1 MQKKEMDKEIA
12 ETVEDEKT
20 WEVTWGTFGRELKKE
35 GSIAAPMVAVSVLQ
49 YLLQFVS
56 MIMVGHLDQ
65 LSLSSVAIAISLTNV
80 TGFSLLSGMAGGLET
95 LCGQAFGAG
104 QYHKLGTYTC
114 TAMLSL
120 LLVCPPICVLWIFF
134 DKLLPLVGQDPLISL
149 EARKYSVWLI
159 PALFGGAILKPLTRY
174 LQSQSSIFP
183 MLLSSF
189 VILLFHI
196 LATWGFVY
204 KVGLGS
210 KGAAISFS
218 MSTWLYVILLLF
230 YALISSAFEKTRIT
244 FSVESLL
251 HIRQF
256 FRLAVPSAV
265 MVCLKWWSCELIILL
280 SGLLPNPKLETSV
293 LSICLTIS
301 TLHFTISY
309 GFGAA
314 ASIRVSNELGAD
326 NPQAARVAVWAAMFL
341 SVTEAVIVST
351 TLFFCRHVL
360 GHVFSSEKPVVDYIA
375 VMAPLI
381 CLSVFMDSLQAVLS
395 GIARGSGWQSI
406 GAYVNLGAFYLVG
419 LPVGVVLGF
428 PLRLRGKGLWIGIVA
443 GSIVQSAL
451 LALITGFTSWSK
463 QATRARERVFV
474 ERLSE
479 DSEAN

>member
-12 ETVEDEKT
+12 ETVEEDEKT
-20 WEVTWGTFGRELKKE
+20 WEVTWGTFGRELRKE
-35 GSIAAPMVAVSVLQ
+35 GFIAAPMVAVSVLQ

-56 MIMVGHLDQ
+56 IIMVGHLDQ

-120 LLVCPPICVLWIFF
+120 LLV
-134 DKLLPLVGQDPLISL
+134 
-149 EARKYSVWLI
+149 
-159 PALFGGAILKPLTRY
+159 
-174 LQSQSSIFP
+174 
-183 MLLSSF
+183 
-189 VILLFHI
+189 
-196 LATWGFVY
+196 
-204 KVGLGS
+204 GLGS
-210 KGAAISFS
+210 KGAAIAFS

-230 YALISSAFEKTRIT
+230 YALVSSAFEKTRIT
-244 FSVESLL
+244 FSMESLL

-280 SGLLPNPKLETSV
+280 SGLLPNQKLETSV
-293 LSICLTIS
+293 LSICLAIS
-301 TLHFTISY
+301 TLHFTVSY

-314 ASIRVSNELGAD
+314 ASIRVSNELGAN

-341 SVTEAVIVST
+341 SVTEAIIVST

-360 GHVFSSEKPVVDYIA
+360 GHAFSSEKPVVDYIA

-443 GSIVQSAL
+443 GSVVQSAL
-451 LALITGFTSWSK
+451 LALITGFTNWSK
-463 QATRARERVFV
+463 QAKRARERVFV

>member
-1 MQKKEMDKEIA
+1 MDKEIA

-20 WEVTWGTFGRELKKE
+20 WEVTWGTFGREMRKE
-35 GSIAAPMVAVSVLQ
+35 GFIAAPMVAVSVLQ

-56 MIMVGHLDQ
+56 IIMVGHLDQ

-120 LLVCPPICVLWIFF
+120 LLV
-134 DKLLPLVGQDPLISL
+134 
-149 EARKYSVWLI
+149 
-159 PALFGGAILKPLTRY
+159 
-174 LQSQSSIFP
+174 
-183 MLLSSF
+183 
-189 VILLFHI
+189 
-196 LATWGFVY
+196 
-204 KVGLGS
+204 GLGS
-210 KGAAISFS
+210 KGAAIAFS

-230 YALISSAFEKTRIT
+230 YALVSSAFEKTRIT
-244 FSVESLL
+244 FSMESLL

-265 MVCLKWWSCELIILL
+265 MVCLA
-280 SGLLPNPKLETSV
+280 
-293 LSICLTIS
+293 IS
-301 TLHFTISY
+301 TLHFTVSY

-314 ASIRVSNELGAD
+314 ASIRVSNELGAN

-341 SVTEAVIVST
+341 SVTEAIIVST

-443 GSIVQSAL
+443 GSVVQSAL
-451 LALITGFTSWSK
+451 LALITGFTNWSK
-463 QATRARERVFV
+463 QNKCP
-474 ERLSE
+474 L
-479 DSEAN
+479 NY

>member
-1 MQKKEMDKEIA
+1 MATMDQATAEMKE
-12 ETVEDEKT
+12 EKT
-20 WEVTWGTFGRELKKE
+20 WAVTWGTFLSEVKKE
-35 GSIAAPMVAVSVLQ
+35 GFIAAPMVAVSVLQ
-49 YLLQFVS
+49 YLLQLVS
-56 MIMVGHLDQ
+56 MIMAGHLDQ
-65 LSLSSVAIAISLTNV
+65 LALSSVAIAISLTNV

-104 QYHKLGTYTC
+104 QYQKLGTYTC
-114 TAMLSL
+114 TAMIYL

-134 DKLLPLVGQDPLISL
+134 DKLLPLVGQNPQISH
-149 EARKYSVWLI
+149 EAQIYSVWLI

-174 LQSQSSIFP
+174 FQSQSSIFP

-196 LATWGFVY
+196 LTSWAFIY
-204 KVGLGS
+204 KLELGV
-210 KGAAISFS
+210 KGSAISFS
-218 MSTWLYVILLLF
+218 LSTWLYVVLLWL
-230 YALISSAFEKTRIT
+230 YAMFSSSFEETRLAF
-244 FSVESLL
+244 SMESLV
-251 HIRQF
+251 HIGLF

-265 MVCLKWWSCELIILL
+265 M
-280 SGLLPNPKLETSV
+280 
-293 LSICLTIS
+293 ICLTIS

-314 ASIRVSNELGAD
+314 ASIRVSNELGAG

-351 TLFFCRHVL
+351 TLFCCRYVL
-360 GHVFSSEKPVVDYIA
+360 GHVFSSEKPVVDYVV

-381 CLSVFMDSLQAVLS
+381 CISVFMDSVQAVLS
-395 GIARGSGWQSI
+395 GVARGSGWQHI

-419 LPVGVVLGF
+419 LPVGCALGF
-428 PLRLRGKGLWIGIVA
+428 ALGLRGKGLWIGIVA
-443 GSIVQSAL
+443 GSAVQSAL
-451 LALITGFTSWSK
+451 LALITSFTNWTK
-463 QATRARERVFV
+463 QAKRARERVFA

>member
-1 MQKKEMDKEIA
+1 MATMDQVTAEMKE
-12 ETVEDEKT
+12 EKT
-20 WEVTWGTFGRELKKE
+20 WAVTWGTFLNEVKKE
-35 GSIAAPMVAVSVLQ
+35 GFIAAPMVAVSVLQ
-49 YLLQFVS
+49 YLLQLVS
-56 MIMVGHLDQ
+56 MIMAGHLDQ
-65 LSLSSVAIAISLTNV
+65 LALSSVAIAISLTNV

-104 QYHKLGTYTC
+104 QYQKLGTYTC
-114 TAMLSL
+114 TAMISL

-134 DKLLPLVGQDPLISL
+134 DKLLPLVGQNPQISH
-149 EARKYSVWLI
+149 EAQIYSVWLI

-174 LQSQSSIFP
+174 FQSQSSIFP

-196 LATWGFVY
+196 LTSWAFIY
-204 KVGLGS
+204 KLELGV
-210 KGAAISFS
+210 KGSAISFS
-218 MSTWLYVILLLF
+218 LSTWLYVVLLWL
-230 YALISSAFEKTRIT
+230 YAMFSSSFKETRLAF
-244 FSVESLL
+244 SMESLV
-251 HIRQF
+251 HIGLF

-265 MVCLKWWSCELIILL
+265 M
-280 SGLLPNPKLETSV
+280 
-293 LSICLTIS
+293 ICLTIS

-314 ASIRVSNELGAD
+314 ASIRVSNELGAG

-351 TLFFCRHVL
+351 TLFCCRYVL
-360 GHVFSSEKPVVDYIA
+360 GHVFSSEKPVVDYVV

-381 CLSVFMDSLQAVLS
+381 CISVFMDSVQAVLS
-395 GIARGSGWQSI
+395 GVARGSGWQHI

-419 LPVGVVLGF
+419 LPVGCALGF
-428 PLRLRGKGLWIGIVA
+428 ALGLRGKGLWIGIVA
-443 GSIVQSAL
+443 GSAVQSAL
-451 LALITGFTSWSK
+451 LALITSFTNWTK
-463 QATRARERVFV
+463 QAKRARERVFA